1 MSSEHDVIDSPVS
14 SESDAETKAQ
24 QSAVLEVNCLTIAEC
39 ALVADQ
45 LRTAMSRHPKVF
57 MNLANCDEIDTA
69 GMQLL
74 TIIQNDGDVAHR
86 IRFVSPHEAVFAQ
99 AKRLGLSSFLQSGI
113 DNA

>member
-1 MSSEHDVIDSPVS
+1 MSSEHEVVDTLLM
-14 SESDAETKAQ
+14 SESAEPSQAQ
-24 QSAVLEVNCLTIAEC
+24 HSAVLEVNCLTIAEC

-74 TIIQNDGDVAHR
+74 TIIQNDGEVANR
-86 IRFVSPHEAVFAQ
+86 IRFVAPHEAVFAQ
-99 AKRLGLSSFLQSGI
+99 AKRLGLSSFLQSGV
-113 DNA
+113 DDV